1 MPSSPLLPFVRLPLL
16 VRFAHHASSGSLC
29 AKASFSVL
37 LSDLFPSAS
46 SEARSSAHRKWAR
59 VSSGVDVPK
68 VFEKAWK
75 REDLILHFT
84 RFPPRHFESGNYSQT
99 ACIPPPSTP
108 PKKKKKKKKSR
119 CIAIEQQ
126 NKLSQQ
132 NKLAHRPHA
141 KNQTSKQPK
150 SRT

>member
-59 VSSGVDVPK
+59 VSSGVDVSK

-99 ACIPPPSTP
+99 ACIPPPSP
-108 PKKKKKKKKSR
+108 PPPQKKKRRKRKKVGALPSNNR
-119 CIAIEQQ
+119 
-126 NKLSQQ
+126 
-132 NKLAHRPHA
+132 
-141 KNQTSKQPK
+141 TSYRN
-150 SRT
+150 RTS

>member
-1 MPSSPLLPFVRLPLL
+1 MPSSPLLPFVRLPFL

-37 LSDLFPSAS
+37 LSDLSPSAS

-99 ACIPPPSTP
+99 ACTPPPP
-108 PKKKKKKKKSR
+108 PKKKKKSR

-132 NKLAHRPHA
+132 NKLGHRPDA